1 MISEKTYRPSAP
13 LNQFV
18 DFIWIGQAPELN
30 IESNHYAALFT
41 ELIFNYG
48 NTFIVD
54 GQNVESFKNKYVHQI
69 ISGLKTEPFQ
79 TKISGIYN
87 SAGLILKPFCFGF
100 LLDKLGT
107 TDFEYLSE
115 IVYEFLFESNTP
127 NFKKLESELEN
138 IFCKIQLDKDLMK
151 YEQFIS
157 TKDLNNGVMQ
167 SFNQSIEISQ
177 KNFIKKF
184 KKHYKITPN
193 QYFKLKKVNE
203 TIQLIEN
210 NKAYNLTEIGLQSGF
225 YDQSHFI
232 KIFKGFCGY
241 SPKEHLKKI
250 QR

>member
-1 MISEKTYRPSAP
+1 MISEKTYRPKAP

-48 NTFIVD
+48 NIFQVE

-69 ISGLKTEPFQ
+69 ISGLKTKPFQ
-79 TKISGIYN
+79 TKISGVYN

-107 TDFEYLSE
+107 KDFENLSE
-115 IVYEFLFESNTP
+115 IVYEFLFECKTP
-127 NFKKLESELEN
+127 NFKKLESNLEN
-138 IFCKIQLDKDLMK
+138 IFCKLQLDLDLIK

-157 TKDLNNGVMQ
+157 KNDLNNGVMQ
-167 SFNQSIEISQ
+167 TFNQSIEVSQ
-177 KNFIKKF
+177 KNFIQKF

-193 QYFKLKKVNE
+193 QYFKLNKINK

-210 NKAYNLTEIGLQSGF
+210 NKSCNLTEIGLQSGF

-232 KIFKGFCGY
+232 KNFKDFCGY
-241 SPKEHLKKI
+241 SPKEHLKNN